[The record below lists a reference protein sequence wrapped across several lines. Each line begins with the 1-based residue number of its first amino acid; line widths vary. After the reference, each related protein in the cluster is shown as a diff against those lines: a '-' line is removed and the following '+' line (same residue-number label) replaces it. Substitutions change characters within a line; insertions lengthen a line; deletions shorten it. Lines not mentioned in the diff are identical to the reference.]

1 MRSPLN
7 KRLFRELR
15 GEFGKY
21 LVIFILMTLTI
32 GMVSGFLVA
41 DGSMIQAY
49 NESFEKYNIENGH
62 FRTEKKMNNTQVQD
76 IENLGVK
83 LYENYYVEE
92 TLTNGNTMRIFKNR
106 DEVNKVCLMK
116 GKMPEK
122 PGEIGVDRM
131 YADNNNLSVGD
142 EIESDGRT
150 WKITGLVALSD
161 YSALFA
167 NNNDSMFDSV
177 KFGVSVVCPEEFDTY
192 KVDQL
197 NYSYSWKY
205 NTEPKDEKAEKDISE
220 DLMEDVANEV
230 TLEEFIPRYT
240 NQAIIFTG
248 DDMGGDRSMII
259 VMLYIIIAIM
269 AFVFAIT
276 TSNTIRKEAN
286 VIGTLRASGY
296 TRGELIRHYM
306 AAPVFVTFIGAII
319 GNIIGYTVGKDYC
332 ASIYYGSYSLP
343 TYVTVWNAEA
353 FILTT
358 VVPILIMLVVNYALL
373 WYKLKLSPLKFLRR
387 DLSRRKQK
395 HAMPLS
401 EHLGFFHRFRIR
413 VILQNMSNYVVLFV
427 GIIFANLLLM
437 FGLMLP
443 SVLSHYQV
451 EMQNGMLSKYQYMLQ
466 MPASMAGG
474 DSKLEQ
480 MISMMRFAQAV
491 ETENPDAEK
500 FSAYSLDTLPGKYKS
515 EEIILYGVENDS
527 KYIDI
532 KWKNTDSDSD
542 IPEVYLSSGYAQKFS
557 LKKGDTVTLKEKYEN
572 KKYKFKVAGV
582 YDYVG
587 SLSIFM
593 PMQELNETFDLDK
606 DTFSGYFSDSKITDI
621 DEKYIGSTITLE
633 DLTKIS
639 RQLDV
644 SMGSMMNLMDGF
656 SVIIF
661 LVLIYLLSK
670 IIIEKNAQSIS
681 MAKILGY
688 TNGEISRL
696 YIMSTSI
703 MVVLFILISL
713 PLELKIMQILFWEMM
728 MTSISGWITF
738 YVDPKIFVEMF
749 VIGVSA
755 YAVVAAIEYRRIR
768 RVPMDEAL
776 KNVE

>member
-1 MRSPLN
+1 
-7 KRLFRELR
+7 
-15 GEFGKY
+15 
-21 LVIFILMTLTI
+21 
-32 GMVSGFLVA
+32 
-41 DGSMIQAY
+41 
-49 NESFEKYNIENGH
+49 
-62 FRTEKKMNNTQVQD
+62 
-76 IENLGVK
+76 
-83 LYENYYVEE
+83 
-92 TLTNGNTMRIFKNR
+92 
-106 DEVNKVCLMK
+106 
-116 GKMPEK
+116 
-122 PGEIGVDRM
+122 
-131 YADNNNLSVGD
+131 
-142 EIESDGRT
+142 
-150 WKITGLVALSD
+150 
-161 YSALFA
+161 
-167 NNNDSMFDSV
+167 
-177 KFGVSVVCPEEFDTY
+177 
-192 KVDQL
+192 
-197 NYSYSWKY
+197 
-205 NTEPKDEKAEKDISE
+205 
-220 DLMEDVANEV
+220 
-230 TLEEFIPRYT
+230 
-240 NQAIIFTG
+240 
-248 DDMGGDRSMII
+248 
-259 VMLYIIIAIM
+259 M

-332 ASIYYGSYSLP
+332 AGLYYGSYSLP
-343 TYVTVWNAEA
+343 TYVTIWNAEA
-353 FILTT
+353 FLLTT
-358 VVPILIMLVVNYALL
+358 VVPILIMLVVNSVLL
-373 WYKLKLSPLKFLRR
+373 WYKLKLSPLNFLRR

-395 HAMPLS
+395 HALPLS

-413 VILQNMSNYVVLFV
+413 VILQNMSNYAVLFV
-427 GIIFANLLLM
+427 GIIFANMLLM

-443 SVLSHYQV
+443 SVLDHYQV
-451 EMQNGMLSKYQYMLQ
+451 EMENGMLSKYQYMLQ

-480 MISMMRFAQAV
+480 MVSMMMFSQAV

-500 FSAYSLDTLPGKYKS
+500 FSAYSLNTLPGKYKS
-515 EEIILYGVENDS
+515 EEIILYGVENNS
-527 KYIDI
+527 KYINI
-532 KWKNTDSDSD
+532 KWKTSDSASD
-542 IPEVYLSSGYAQKFS
+542 TDVKNVENIPEVYLSSGYAEKFS
-557 LKKGDTVTLKEKYEN
+557 LKKGDTITLKEKYEN

-593 PMQELNETFDLDK
+593 PIQELNKTFDMDK
-606 DTFSGYFSDSKITDI
+606 DSFSGYFSDSEITDI
-621 DEKYIGSTITLE
+621 DEKYIGSTIDVE

-703 MVVLFILISL
+703 VVVLFILISL
-713 PLELKIMQILFWEMM
+713 PLELEIMQILFREMM
-728 MTSISGWITF
+728 LTSITGWITF
-738 YVDPKIFVEMF
+738 YIDPKIFVEMF
-749 VIGVSA
+749 VIGVAA
-755 YAVVAAIEYRRIR
+755 YAIVAAIEYRRIR
-768 RVPMDEAL
+768 KVPMDEAL